1 MRMQMS
7 AKKVV
12 FLFFIFALSI
22 IHFPVLAGENKPDK
36 KYSKEFEKLKTLEG
50 SWEAADPENSN
61 EKIRVKFHATSG
73 GSALVERI
81 FPGTPKEMISVYYDR
96 NGKPAMTHYCILANQ
111 PELDLVKAKGKNF
124 EFAFASRSNI
134 DVEKETHMHAMTI
147 TLKDSDHMI
156 QSWIGYENGKEKE
169 AHTVYY
175 TRVKP

>member
-1 MRMQMS
+1 MRLQMS
-7 AKKVV
+7 KKIIS
-12 FLFFIFALSI
+12 FLFILALSV
-22 IHFPVLAGENKPDK
+22 IHFSVLAGESKPNK

-50 SWEAADPENSN
+50 SWEAPDPENAN

-111 PELDLVKAKGKNF
+111 PELDLVKAKGKTF
-124 EFAFASRSNI
+124 EFAFAPRSNI
-134 DVEKETHMHAMTI
+134 DLEKETHMHAMTI
-147 TLKDSDHMI
+147 NFKDSDHMT

-169 AHTVYY
+169 AHTVNY